1 MCIYV
6 CMCMC
11 MCVCMCMCMCV
22 CMCVN
27 SLRFHKEAED
37 IPDEVFEG
45 RVIGSP
51 CWTRR
56 EMRTF

>member
-1 MCIYV
+1 MVKRHSDIRYIYV
-6 CMCMC
+6 C
-11 MCVCMCMCMCV
+11 V
-22 CMCVN
+22 CVN
-27 SLRFHKEAED
+27 LLCFHKEAED